1 VNRWTTGVTLALALL
16 AALVLGVRFG
26 SVSLT
31 TADVLGVF
39 FGGGDAVQRDIV
51 LGLRLPRVL
60 LAGLVGGGLAIAG
73 VTFQAVLRNP
83 LAEPY
88 ILGISGG
95 ASVAAVLVLSLGW
108 AATGSWLL
116 PLAAFAGAMAAIA
129 LVFRVATTTGRG
141 LDVRVLLL
149 AGVVVAAFFS
159 ACLTLMLAFSSA
171 RTVQTAVL
179 WMMGSLAAA
188 DWTNVLTASLYTV
201 PAGAVLMGIARP
213 LNLLAIGDETAHYL
227 GTDVEGV
234 KRVAL
239 MLAAL
244 VTAAGVSVAGV
255 IGFVG
260 LVVPH
265 AIRLVVG
272 SDHRALL
279 PLAFLAG
286 ATFLT
291 LADLVARAVL
301 APTEIPVGVVT
312 AFVGVPLFLVLLRRS
327 LAR

>member
-1 VNRWTTGVTLALALL
+1 MRRWTLALSLAVALL
-16 AALVLGVRFG
+16 VAVLLGVRFG
-26 SVSLT
+26 SVSLS

-39 FGGGDAVQRDIV
+39 LGGGDAVQRDIV
-51 LGLRLPRVL
+51 LSLRLPRVL
-60 LAGLVGGGLAIAG
+60 LAGLVGGGLALAG

-88 ILGISGG
+88 ILGISSG
-95 ASVAAVLVLSLGW
+95 AAVAAVIVLSLGW
-108 AATGSWLL
+108 ASAGSWLL
-116 PLAAFAGAMAAIA
+116 PLATFVGALSAIG
-129 LVFRVATTTGRG
+129 LVFRVATATGRG

-159 ACLTLMLAFSSA
+159 ACITLVLAFSSA
-171 RTVQTAVL
+171 QTVQTAVI

-188 DWTNVLTASLYTV
+188 DWTNVATASLYTI
-201 PAGAVLMGIARP
+201 PAGVVLMGIARP
-213 LNLLAIGDETAHYL
+213 LNLMAIGDETAHYL
-227 GTDVEGV
+227 GADVEGV

-239 MLAAL
+239 VLAAL
-244 VTAAGVSVAGV
+244 VTAAGVAVAGV

-265 AIRLVVG
+265 AIRLLIG

-291 LADLVARAVL
+291 LADLAARVTL